1 MAIDMTNYLT
11 KDDYKKVITAD
22 DLAVV
27 EQQDDLALEDAEE
40 AAIEYFK
47 GYLRSRYNVEWLFS
61 QTGDK
66 RDKNLVKF
74 LGDQVLY
81 DLHATLPGNMIPE
94 IRIIRKKE
102 LDAWLKAIQTGQY
115 QPDWLLIGQE
125 EGSGTGGNTGSDTG
139 SEGDNP
145 YFRFGSIK
153 KHSNNW

>member
-1 MAIDMTNYLT
+1 MTQYLT
-11 KDDYKKVITAD
+11 KEDYKKVITAD

-27 EQQDDLALEDAEE
+27 EQEDDLALEDAEE

-47 GYLRSRYNVEWLFS
+47 GYLRSRYNVELLFS
-61 QTGDK
+61 RVGDA

-115 QPDWLLIGQE
+115 QPSWPLIGDD
-125 EGSGTGGNTGSDTG
+125 GSGGSSGGSSGGTGSTGGNNPFFKYGS
-139 SEGDNP
+139 N
-145 YFRFGSIK
+145 K
-153 KHSNNW
+153 QHSNNW